1 MDVDQCLVR
10 GYTSSSVAQD
20 QLPVSDPEED
30 LRKGPWTVEED
41 SILMEYV
48 NTHGEGRWNSLAGNS
63 GLKRSGKSCRLRWLN
78 YLRPNVRRGNI
89 TLQEQLLILQLHSR
103 WGNRWSKIAEYL
115 PGRTDNEIK
124 NYWRTRVQKQ
134 AKQLN
139 CDVNSKQFQDAM
151 RYVWIPRLMER
162 IQSSSSDSN
171 VLSGQTTATVVS
183 ATATE
188 FTPPDEYCLSDH
200 SNRAAAGSSHFSV
213 GQSYLPEASATSSG
227 STGFQDCLNI
237 PEPTR
242 TEFSELNYY
251 QTSGDYYSSTNGSGC
266 YQAGSDF
273 QGSGSEQ
280 IESSNSWSIPGGDL
294 EENLWNEENIW
305 FLQQQLNGD

>member
-1 MDVDQCLVR
+1 MDVDQYLLR
-10 GYTSSSVAQD
+10 GYTSSVTHE
-20 QLPVSDPEED
+20 LPSCDPEDD

-41 SILMEYV
+41 SILMEYI

-162 IQSSSSDSN
+162 IRASSDST
-171 VLSGQTTATVVS
+171 VLSGQPTETATS
-183 ATATE
+183 TA
-188 FTPPDEYCLSDH
+188 FTPPDDCCLTDH
-200 SNRAAAGSSHFSV
+200 SNTAAAGSSHYWV
-213 GQSYLPEASATSSG
+213 DPNYLPEASATTSG
-227 STGFQDCLNI
+227 STELQDCLNI
-237 PEPTR
+237 PEPTS
-242 TEFSELNYY
+242 TEFSELNCYPMNG
-251 QTSGDYYSSTNGSGC
+251 QYYSSTNGSGC
-266 YQAGSDF
+266 YQDGSEI
-273 QGSGSEQ
+273 QGSEQ
-280 IESSNSWSIPGGDL
+280 IDSSNSWSTPGGDL
-294 EENLWNEENIW
+294 VENLWNEENIW
-305 FLQQQLNGD
+305 FLQQQLNSD

>member
-1 MDVDQCLVR
+1 MDADKYLLR
-10 GYTSSSVAQD
+10 GYTSLSVTHD
-20 QLPVSDPEED
+20 QLPRSEPEED
-30 LRKGPWTVEED
+30 LRKGPWTVGED
-41 SILMEYV
+41 SILMEYI
-48 NTHGEGRWNSLAGNS
+48 NIHGEGRWNLLVGNS

-139 CDVNSKQFQDAM
+139 CDVNSKRFQEAM

-162 IQSSSSDSN
+162 IQSSIDST
-171 VLSGQTTATVVS
+171 VVSGQTTAT
-183 ATATE
+183 ATATASA
-188 FTPPDEYCLSDH
+188 FTPPDGYCFSDQ
-200 SNRAAAGSSHFSV
+200 SNTAAAGSS
-213 GQSYLPEASATSSG
+213 QNYLPVASGASSS
-227 STGFQDCLNI
+227 STEFNI
-237 PEPTR
+237 LQPTR
-242 TEFSELNYY
+242 TKVSEL
-251 QTSGDYYSSTNGSGC
+251 DYYPTTGEYCSSTYGSGNSGC
-266 YQAGSDF
+266 YQDGSQF
-273 QGSGSEQ
+273 QGSDQ
-280 IESSNSWSIPGGDL
+280 IESSNSWSAPGGDL

-305 FLQQQLNGD
+305 FLQQQLNND